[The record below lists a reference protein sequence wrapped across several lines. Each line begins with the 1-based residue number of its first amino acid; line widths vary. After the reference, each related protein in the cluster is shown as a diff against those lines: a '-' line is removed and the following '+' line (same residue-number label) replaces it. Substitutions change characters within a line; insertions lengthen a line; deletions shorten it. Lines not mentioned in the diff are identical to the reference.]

1 MENMVLLNIKR
12 FVLFFV
18 FICCVVCNIVMEEG
32 VEIEIIIFFVNDC
45 VQIKIGDWVLVLYN
59 MIKFCGKIFE
69 LIYNIG

>member
-32 VEIEIIIFFVNDC
+32 VEIEIIIFFENDC
-45 VQIKIGDWVLVLYN
+45 V
-59 MIKFCGKIFE
+59 
-69 LIYNIG
+69 